1 MVSQQINE
9 KGSRQTWYYYVLL
22 ISHFLLTIFL
32 YFGWLSNNK
41 IVLQILFILIIICLI
56 MYISLNG
63 CILTKLERK
72 LSNSDFTVVDP
83 LLKGLGIKIDK
94 KSRYYIT
101 LVLYIITFF
110 MTSYKL
116 YFKKYNIKGSL
127 ETNCEERVSSRSS
140 RSSQADGRIA
150 RGERI

>member
-1 MVSQQINE
+1 MISEQINE
-9 KGSRQTWYYYVLL
+9 KGSRQTFYYVVL
-22 ISHFLLTIFL
+22 ILHFLLTIFL

-41 IVLQILFILIIICLI
+41 IVLQILFVLIIFCLI
-56 MYISLNG
+56 MYITLNG

-83 LLKGLGIKIDK
+83 LLKSLGIKIDK

-116 YFKKYNIKGSL
+116 YFKKYNIKETRKIRQKIPLNTIRFPPDSL
-127 ETNCEERVSSRSS
+127 KGANLRE
-140 RSSQADGRIA
+140 
-150 RGERI
+150 

>member
-9 KGSRQTWYYYVLL
+9 KGSRQTWYYYVIL
-22 ISHFLLTIFL
+22 ILHFLLTIFL

-41 IVLQILFILIIICLI
+41 SVLQILFVLIIFCLI

-83 LLKGLGIKIDK
+83 LLKSLGIKIDK

-116 YFKKYNIKGSL
+116 YFKKYNIKGDP
-127 ETNCEERVSSRSS
+127 SRSS
-140 RSSQADGRIA
+140 RHEEKDMKRNLAEESKK
-150 RGERI
+150 